1 MRRPRLSFAK
11 ILFLKM
17 NIAEKQPLISVV
29 ITTKNEERNLP
40 DCLAALN
47 GQTIPRDS
55 FEVIVVDNA
64 STDRTREIALAGADL
79 FLEKGPER
87 SAQRNFGIE
96 SAHAPVVVYLDA
108 DMRLT
113 ENVLAECLAAFEDP
127 AVVGLYIPEE
137 VVGTGYWIA
146 VRNFERSF
154 YDATAIDGV
163 RGVRKE
169 LFKKLGGFDLSLC
182 GPEDWDLNIRMKEQ
196 GELKLIASGL
206 KHDEGAFQWGRY
218 LKKKKYY
225 SASFAAYKEKWPENE
240 DVKKQFSFWYR
251 YFGVFLE
258 NGKWK
263 RLLAHP
269 LLAVGMYVLRGAV
282 GFAYIFGGRKIKNQE
297 VY

>member
-1 MRRPRLSFAK
+1 
-11 ILFLKM
+11 M
-17 NIAEKQPLISVV
+17 NKTDKQPLISVV

-40 DCLAALN
+40 DCLAALDA
-47 GQTIPRDS
+47 QTIPRDS
-55 FEVIVVDNA
+55 FEIIVVDNA

-87 SAQRNFGIE
+87 SAQRNFGIG

-137 VVGTGYWIA
+137 VVGSGYWIK

-225 SASFAAYKEKWPENE
+225 SASFAAYKEKWPGNE
-240 DVKKQFSFWYR
+240 DVKKQFSLWYR

-269 LLAVGMYVLRGAV
+269 LLAIGMYVLRGAV
-282 GFAYIFGGRKIKNQE
+282 GFAYIFGGRKVKNQE

>member
-1 MRRPRLSFAK
+1 
-11 ILFLKM
+11 M

-40 DCLAALN
+40 DCLAAL
-47 GQTIPRDS
+47 GSQTIPRDS

-108 DMRLT
+108 DMRLGPR
-113 ENVLAECLAAFEDP
+113 VLEECLAAFESP
-127 AVVGLYIPEE
+127 GVVGIYIPEE
-137 VVGTGYWIA
+137 VVGSGYWIK

-154 YDATAIDGV
+154 YDATPIDGI

-169 LFKKLGGFDLSLC
+169 LFLKLGGFDLSLC
-182 GPEDWDLNIRMKEQ
+182 GPEDWDLNIRMKEL

-225 SASFAAYKEKWPENE
+225 SASFAAYKEKWPGNE
-240 DVKKQFSFWYR
+240 DVRKQFSFCYR

-263 RLLAHP
+263 KLFSHP
-269 LLAVGMYVLRGAV
+269 ILAVGMYVLRGAV
-282 GFAYIFGGRKIKNQE
+282 GFAYIFGRRKIKNQE

>member
-1 MRRPRLSFAK
+1 
-11 ILFLKM
+11 M
-17 NIAEKQPLISVV
+17 NKTDKQPLISVV

-40 DCLAALN
+40 DCLAALDA
-47 GQTIPRDS
+47 QTIPRDS

-64 STDRTREIALAGADL
+64 SSDRTRDIALAGADL

-87 SAQRNFGIE
+87 SAQRNFGVE
-96 SAHAPVVVYLDA
+96 SASAPLVVYLDA
-108 DMRLT
+108 DMRLS
-113 ENVLAECLAAFEDP
+113 ENVLTECLEVFKDP
-127 AVVGLYIPEE
+127 SVAGLYIPEE
-137 VVGTGYWIA
+137 VVGSGYWIK

-154 YDATAIDGV
+154 YDATPIDGV

-169 LFKKLGGFDLSLC
+169 LFLKLGGFDLSLC
-182 GPEDWDLNIRMKEQ
+182 GPEDWDLNIRMKEL
-196 GELKLIASGL
+196 GELRLISSGL
-206 KHDEGAFQWGRY
+206 RHDEGAFEWGRY

-225 SASFAAYKEKWPENE
+225 SASFSAYREKWPGNE

-263 RLLAHP
+263 RLFAHP
-269 LLAVGMYVLRGAV
+269 ILAAGMYVLRGAV
-282 GFAYIFGGRKIKNQE
+282 GFAYIFGKKKIKNQE

>member
-1 MRRPRLSFAK
+1 
-11 ILFLKM
+11 M
-17 NIAEKQPLISVV
+17 NKSEKQPLISVV

-47 GQTIPRDS
+47 AQTLPRDS

-64 STDRTREIALAGADL
+64 SSDRTRDIALAGADL

-87 SAQRNFGIE
+87 SAQRNFGVE
-96 SAHAPVVVYLDA
+96 SASAPLVVYLDA
-108 DMRLT
+108 DMRLS
-113 ENVLAECLAAFEDP
+113 ENVLAECLEAFKDP
-127 AVVGLYIPEE
+127 SVAGLYIPEE
-137 VVGTGYWIA
+137 VVGSGYWIK

-154 YDATAIDGV
+154 YDATPIDGV

-169 LFKKLGGFDLSLC
+169 LFLKLGGFDLSLC
-182 GPEDWDLNIRMKEQ
+182 GPEDWDLNIRMKAL
-196 GELKLIASGL
+196 GELRLINSTL
-206 KHDEGAFQWGRY
+206 RHDEGAFKWGRY

-225 SASFAAYKEKWPENE
+225 SASFAAYREKWPGNE

-263 RLLAHP
+263 RLFAHP
-269 LLAVGMYVLRGAV
+269 ILAAGMYVLRGAV
-282 GFAYIFGGRKIKNQE
+282 GFAYIFGKKKIKNQE

>member
-1 MRRPRLSFAK
+1 
-11 ILFLKM
+11 M
-17 NIAEKQPLISVV
+17 NKTDKQPLISVV

-96 SAHAPVVVYLDA
+96 SAGAPLVVYLDA

-113 ENVLAECLAAFEDP
+113 ENVLAECLEAFKDP
-127 AVVGLYIPEE
+127 SVAGLYIPEE
-137 VVGTGYWIA
+137 VVGSGYWIK

-154 YDATAIDGV
+154 YDATPIDGI

-169 LFKKLGGFDLSLC
+169 LFLKLGGFDLSLC
-182 GPEDWDLNIRMKEQ
+182 GPEDWDLNIRMKAL
-196 GELKLIASGL
+196 GELKLINSGL
-206 KHDEGAFQWGRY
+206 RHDEGAFQWGRY

-225 SASFAAYKEKWPENE
+225 SASFAAYKEKWPGNE
-240 DVKKQFSFWYR
+240 DVKKQFSLWYR

-263 RLLAHP
+263 RLFAHP

>member
-1 MRRPRLSFAK
+1 
-11 ILFLKM
+11 M
-17 NIAEKQPLISVV
+17 NKSEKQPLISVV

-47 GQTIPRDS
+47 AQTLPRDS
-55 FEVIVVDNA
+55 FEIIVVDNA
-64 STDRTREIALAGADL
+64 SSDRTRDIALAGADL

-87 SAQRNFGIE
+87 SAQRNFGVE
-96 SAHAPVVVYLDA
+96 SASAPLVVYLDA
-108 DMRLT
+108 DMRLS
-113 ENVLAECLAAFEDP
+113 ENVLAECLEAFKDP
-127 AVVGLYIPEE
+127 SVAGLYIPEE
-137 VVGTGYWIA
+137 VVGSGYWIK

-154 YDATAIDGV
+154 YDATPIDGV

-169 LFKKLGGFDLSLC
+169 LFLKLGGFDLSLC
-182 GPEDWDLNIRMKEQ
+182 GPEDWDLNIRMKAL
-196 GELKLIASGL
+196 GELRLINSTL
-206 KHDEGAFQWGRY
+206 RHDEGAFKWGRY

-225 SASFAAYKEKWPENE
+225 SASFAAYREKWPGNE

-263 RLLAHP
+263 RLFAHP
-269 LLAVGMYVLRGAV
+269 ILAAGMYVLRGAV
-282 GFAYIFGGRKIKNQE
+282 GFAYIFGKKKIKNQE

>member
-1 MRRPRLSFAK
+1 
-11 ILFLKM
+11 M

-40 DCLAALN
+40 DCLAALS

-96 SAHAPVVVYLDA
+96 NAGAPVVVYLDA

-113 ENVLAECLAAFEDP
+113 ENVLAECLEAFKDP
-127 AVVGLYIPEE
+127 AVVGIYIPEE
-137 VVGTGYWIA
+137 VVGSGYWIA

-154 YDATAIDGV
+154 YDATAIDGI

-169 LFKKLGGFDLSLC
+169 LFLKLGGFDLSLC

-196 GELKLIASGL
+196 GALKLISSGL
-206 KHDEGAFQWGRY
+206 RHDEGAFNWGRY

-225 SASFAAYKEKWPENE
+225 SASFAAYREKWPGNE
-240 DVKKQFSFWYR
+240 DVKKQFSLWYR

-263 RLLAHP
+263 KLLVHP

-282 GFAYIFGGRKIKNQE
+282 GFAYIFGRRKIKNQE

>member
-1 MRRPRLSFAK
+1 MLGLGANAAVCGFEEKSGWSFAI
-11 ILFLKM
+11 ILFLMM

-40 DCLAALN
+40 DCLAALS

-96 SAHAPVVVYLDA
+96 NAGAPVVVYLDA

-113 ENVLAECLAAFEDP
+113 ENVLAECLEAFKDP
-127 AVVGLYIPEE
+127 AVVGIYIPEE
-137 VVGTGYWIA
+137 VVGSGYWIR

-154 YDATAIDGV
+154 YDATAIDGI

-169 LFKKLGGFDLSLC
+169 LFLKLGGFDLSLC
-182 GPEDWDLNIRMKEQ
+182 GPEDWDLNIRMK
-196 GELKLIASGL
+196 GEGEFKLIGSHL
-206 KHDEGAFQWGRY
+206 DHDEGGFDFKRY

-225 SASFAAYKEKWPENE
+225 AAS
-240 DVKKQFSFWYR
+240 
-251 YFGVFLE
+251 
-258 NGKWK
+258 
-263 RLLAHP
+263 
-269 LLAVGMYVLRGAV
+269 
-282 GFAYIFGGRKIKNQE
+282 
-297 VY
+297 

>member
-1 MRRPRLSFAK
+1 
-11 ILFLKM
+11 M
-17 NIAEKQPLISVV
+17 NKTDKQPLISVV

-64 STDRTREIALAGADL
+64 STDRTKDIALAGADL

-96 SAHAPVVVYLDA
+96 SAHAPLVVYLDA
-108 DMRLT
+108 DMRLS
-113 ENVLAECLAAFEDP
+113 ENVLAECLDAFKDP
-127 AVVGLYIPEE
+127 SVAGLYIPEE
-137 VVGTGYWIA
+137 VVGSGYWIK

-154 YDATAIDGV
+154 YDATPIDGI
-163 RGVRKE
+163 RGVRKA
-169 LFKKLGGFDLSLC
+169 LFLKLGGFDLSLC
-182 GPEDWDLNIRMKEQ
+182 GPEDWDLNIRMKKL
-196 GELKLIASGL
+196 GELKLISSGL
-206 KHDEGAFQWGRY
+206 RHDEGAFEWGRY

-225 SASFAAYKEKWPENE
+225 SASFAAYKEKWPGNE
-240 DVKKQFSFWYR
+240 DVKKQVSFWYR

-263 RLLAHP
+263 RLFSHPILA
-269 LLAVGMYVLRGAV
+269 AGMYVLRGAV
-282 GFAYIFGGRKIKNQE
+282 GFAYIFGKKKIKNQE

>member
-1 MRRPRLSFAK
+1 
-11 ILFLKM
+11 M
-17 NIAEKQPLISVV
+17 NKSEKQPLISVV

-40 DCLAALN
+40 DCLAALDA
-47 GQTIPRDS
+47 QTIPRDS

-64 STDRTREIALAGADL
+64 SSDRTKEIAMARADL

-96 SAHAPVVVYLDA
+96 SASAPLVVYLDA

-113 ENVLAECLAAFEDP
+113 KNVLVECLEAFKDSSV
-127 AVVGLYIPEE
+127 AGLYIPEE
-137 VVGTGYWIA
+137 VVGSGYWIA

-154 YDATAIDGV
+154 YDATPIDGI

-169 LFKKLGGFDLSLC
+169 LFLKLGGFDLGLC
-182 GPEDWDLNIRMKEQ
+182 GPEDWDLNIRMKEL
-196 GELKLIASGL
+196 GELKLISSGL
-206 KHDEGAFQWGRY
+206 RHDEGAFEWGRY

-225 SASFAAYKEKWPENE
+225 SASFAAYREKWPGNE

-263 RLLAHP
+263 RLFAHP
-269 LLAVGMYVLRGAV
+269 ILAAGMYVLRGAV
-282 GFAYIFGGRKIKNQE
+282 GFAYIFGKKKIKNQE

>member
-1 MRRPRLSFAK
+1 
-11 ILFLKM
+11 M
-17 NIAEKQPLISVV
+17 NKTDKQPLISVV

-47 GQTIPRDS
+47 CQTIPRDS
-55 FEVIVVDNA
+55 FGVIVVDNA
-64 STDRTREIALAGADL
+64 STDRTRDIALAGADL

-87 SAQRNFGIE
+87 SAQRNFGVE
-96 SAHAPVVVYLDA
+96 SAHAPLVVYLDA
-108 DMRLT
+108 DMRLS
-113 ENVLAECLAAFEDP
+113 ENVLAECLEAFKDP
-127 AVVGLYIPEE
+127 SVAGLYIPEE
-137 VVGTGYWIA
+137 VVGSGYWIA

-154 YDATAIDGV
+154 YDATPIDGI

-169 LFKKLGGFDLSLC
+169 LFLRLGGFDLSLC
-182 GPEDWDLNIRMKEQ
+182 GPEDWDLNIRMKEL
-196 GELKLIASGL
+196 GELRLISSGL
-206 KHDEGAFQWGRY
+206 RHDEGAFEWGRY

-225 SASFAAYKEKWPENE
+225 SASFAAYKEKWPGNE

-263 RLLAHP
+263 RLFAHP
-269 LLAVGMYVLRGAV
+269 ILAAGMYVLRGAV
-282 GFAYIFGGRKIKNQE
+282 GFAYIFGKKKIKNQE

>member
-1 MRRPRLSFAK
+1 
-11 ILFLKM
+11 M
-17 NIAEKQPLISVV
+17 NISEKQPLISVV

-87 SAQRNFGIE
+87 SAQRNFGVE
-96 SAHAPVVVYLDA
+96 SASAPLVVYLDA

-113 ENVLAECLAAFEDP
+113 ENVLAECLEAFKDP
-127 AVVGLYIPEE
+127 SVAGLYIPEE
-137 VVGTGYWIA
+137 VVGSGYWIK

-154 YDATAIDGV
+154 YDATPIDGI

-169 LFKKLGGFDLSLC
+169 LFLKLGGFDLSLC

-263 RLLAHP
+263 RLFAHP
-269 LLAVGMYVLRGAV
+269 LLAIGMYVLRGAV

>member
-1 MRRPRLSFAK
+1 
-11 ILFLKM
+11 M
-17 NIAEKQPLISVV
+17 NKSEKQPLISVV

-47 GQTIPRDS
+47 AQTLPRDS

-64 STDRTREIALAGADL
+64 SSDRTRDIALAGADL

-87 SAQRNFGIE
+87 SAQRNFGVE
-96 SAHAPVVVYLDA
+96 SASAPLVVYLDA
-108 DMRLT
+108 DMRLS
-113 ENVLAECLAAFEDP
+113 ENVLAECLEAFKDP
-127 AVVGLYIPEE
+127 SVAGLYIPEE
-137 VVGTGYWIA
+137 VVGSGYWIK

-154 YDATAIDGV
+154 YDATPIDGV

-169 LFKKLGGFDLSLC
+169 LFLKLGGFDLSLC
-182 GPEDWDLNIRMKEQ
+182 GPEDWDLNIRMKAL
-196 GELKLIASGL
+196 GELRLINSTL
-206 KHDEGAFQWGRY
+206 RHDEGAFKWGRY

-225 SASFAAYKEKWPENE
+225 SASFAAYREKWPGNE

-263 RLLAHP
+263 RLFAHP
-269 LLAVGMYVLRGAV
+269 ILATGMYVLRGAV
-282 GFAYIFGGRKIKNQE
+282 GFAYIFGKKKIKNQE

>member
-1 MRRPRLSFAK
+1 
-11 ILFLKM
+11 M
-17 NIAEKQPLISVV
+17 NKTDKQPLISVV

-40 DCLAALN
+40 DCLAAL
-47 GQTIPRDS
+47 GSQTIPRDS

-108 DMRLT
+108 DMRLS
-113 ENVLAECLAAFEDP
+113 ENVLAECLEAFKDP
-127 AVVGLYIPEE
+127 SVVGLYIPEE
-137 VVGTGYWIA
+137 VVGSGYWIK

-154 YDATAIDGV
+154 YDATPIDGI

-169 LFKKLGGFDLSLC
+169 LFLKLGGFDLSLC
-182 GPEDWDLNIRMKEQ
+182 GPEDWDLNIRMKEL

-225 SASFAAYKEKWPENE
+225 STSFAAYKEKWPGNE

-263 RLLAHP
+263 KLFSHP
-269 LLAVGMYVLRGAV
+269 ILAVGMYVLRGAV
-282 GFAYIFGGRKIKNQE
+282 GFAYIFGRRKIKNQE